1 MGKWDSDINIQ
12 RTYIQTGTTIYA
24 ADAGSSDTY
33 AITLSP
39 IPKEYTTGMMV
50 TFKANTANTG
60 AATLNCNSLG
70 AKTIKKNNDQDL
82 ATGDIEASQFVTV
95 VYDGTYFQMQSQSA
109 QGIEVGDSPTFVNL
123 TITAF
128 AANWTNAGNTVADL
142 GTVTTVD
149 INGGTVDG
157 ATVGANSA
165 STIKGT
171 TIDATTDFTLI
182 GTTGGLVRKFYEA
195 TANITAAASVT
206 ITLNIPTTA
215 VILGCQLRVDSAL
228 ATGELWDAAYSGGS
242 TETIATA
249 QAVAANTKVNSFVT
263 DITDN
268 TTNIAITKNGG
279 GSFTAQGTI
288 RAIVYAEVFDAMAS
302 L

>member
-1 MGKWDSDINIQ
+1 MGKWDTDINIQ
-12 RTYIQTGTTIYA
+12 RTYIQTGQTIYA

-33 AITLSP
+33 AITLTP

-60 AATLNCNSLG
+60 AATLNCNGLG
-70 AKTIKKNNDQDL
+70 AKTIKKNHDQDL
-82 ATGDIEASQFVTV
+82 ATGDIEANQFITV
-95 VYDGTYFQMQSQSA
+95 VYDGTNFEMQSQSA
-109 QGIEVGDSPTFVNL
+109 QGVEVGDSPTF
-123 TITAF
+123 I
-128 AANWTNAGNTVADL
+128 NT
-142 GTVTTVD
+142 TT
-149 INGGTVDG
+149 
-157 ATVGANSA
+157 
-165 STIKGT
+165 STL
-171 TIDATTDFTLI
+171 DATSDITLI
-182 GTTGGLVRKFYEA
+182 GTTGGLVRKLYEA
-195 TANITAAASVT
+195 TANIEADASTT
-206 ITLNIPTTA
+206 ITLNIPATA